1 MSDKNERNSARPRGD
16 ATRAIHE
23 GLPERRLGEPTSI
36 SPALASSFYTHPD
49 AVGFS
54 SKELGEESPYFYSRW
69 GNPTLRSLEQRLAS
83 LERAEDA
90 VVFATGMA
98 AFNALAGGLLEAG
111 DHLLVANIAYPGVTE
126 FATTILKRQGVE
138 ASFVDPSDLDEV
150 RAAIRPNTRLFHV
163 ETPANPIL
171 RLVDIAAIAEITRE
185 RGVKLS
191 VDSTIATPL
200 GIRPL
205 EQGAD
210 FVIHSLSKYLSG
222 HGDALGGAILGERAA
237 LASIR
242 KEQLIR
248 MGGTLSPFSAFLIL
262 RGLETLVPRMR
273 LHEENARAVEA
284 FLAAHPK
291 VRRVLWPGSER
302 HPQRELAERTMRSFS
317 GLLSFSVHGDSAE
330 MARQIANRVE
340 VFSYAVSLGKTKSL
354 IFYIPTEPILRDSFS
369 LDEASEAMYRDWAGE
384 GVFRVSVGLED
395 ADDLIDDL
403 SQALG

>member
-1 MSDKNERNSARPRGD
+1 MSDEPPRPRGD

-49 AVGFS
+49 AAGFS
-54 SKELGEESPYFYSRW
+54 SKELEEESPYFYSRW
-69 GNPTLRSLEQRLAS
+69 GNPTLRSLERRLAS

-98 AFNALAGGLLEAG
+98 AFSALAGGLLEAG

-126 FATTILKRQGVE
+126 FATTILKRQGVL
-138 ASFVDPSDLDEV
+138 ASFVDPCDLDAV
-150 RAAIRPNTRLFHV
+150 RSAIRPNTRLFHV

-171 RLVDIAAIAEITRE
+171 RLVDIAAIAEITRP

-222 HGDALGGAILGERAA
+222 HGDVLGGAILGDRAS
-237 LASIR
+237 LASLR

-248 MGGTLSPFSAFLIL
+248 LGGALSPFSAFLIL

-273 LHEENARAVEA
+273 LHEENAREIER
-284 FLAAHPK
+284 FLSEHPV

-302 HPQRELAERTMRSFS
+302 HPQHDLAKRTMRSFS
-317 GLLSFSVHGDSAE
+317 GLLSFSVHGDSNE
-330 MARQIANRVE
+330 LARQIAHRVE

-369 LDEASEAMYRDWAGE
+369 LGAEAEEMYREWAGE

-395 ADDLIDDL
+395 SADLIGDL
-403 SQALG
+403 ARALG

>member
-1 MSDKNERNSARPRGD
+1 MNDHSRRERGD

-36 SPALASSFYTHPD
+36 SPAFASSFYTHPD
-49 AVGFS
+49 AAGFS
-54 SKELGEESPYFYSRW
+54 SKEFEEESPFFYTRW
-69 GNPTLRSLEQRLAS
+69 GNPTLRSLEARLAS

-98 AFNALAGGLLEAG
+98 AFNALTGGLLEAG

-138 ASFVDPSDLDEV
+138 ASFVDPTDLDEV

-171 RLVDIAAIAEITRE
+171 RLVDIAAIAEITRA

-291 VRRVLWPGSER
+291 VRCVLWPGSER
-302 HPQRELAERTMRSFS
+302 HPQHELAKRTMRSFS

-403 SQALG
+403 RRALD